1 MSEDAAKDEQAKRAS
16 RVAKDTTEELAH
28 ELAALRA
35 DVNAILKTLGSA
47 SKDAAGI
54 AKDKARE
61 KLGDVKDKAVS
72 LEDDL
77 IDRVQTNPVQ
87 TLGMAFG
94 AGFILSLLMRR

>member
-1 MSEDAAKDEQAKRAS
+1 MVDDTAKNEHASRAS
-16 RVAKDTTEELAH
+16 RVAKDTTEELSA

-35 DVNAILKTLGSA
+35 DVNAILKTLSSA

-61 KLGDVKDKAVS
+61 KVGDLKDQAVS
-72 LEDDL
+72 VEEDL
-77 IDRVQTNPVQ
+77 IDRVQSHPVQ